1 MNINFIDE
9 ESYNYLIR
17 DTLSKQIK
25 VTAENILL
33 TKIFEQKFPKKVTKH
48 CINAKIYENDS
59 VRKISYCDKKNN
71 IKLIDKKFNFY
82 IFKLE
87 AFEINNYLLFN
98 TDNET
103 IIFTSNFPQI
113 LKDGKVILDFGYE
126 YQGGRILNFYFL
138 ENKKIEY
145 FEYRIPLQ
153 YQIRDFKILKSH
165 HDNPRI
171 VVDIIRYGYKEVSN
185 KQGFGK
191 KYVYDSEK
199 TCRKLLMLN

>member
-1 MNINFIDE
+1 M
-9 ESYNYLIR
+9 
-17 DTLSKQIK
+17 
-25 VTAENILL
+25 
-33 TKIFEQKFPKKVTKH
+33 
-48 CINAKIYENDS
+48 
-59 VRKISYCDKKNN
+59 
-71 IKLIDKKFNFY
+71 
-82 IFKLE
+82 
-87 AFEINNYLLFN
+87 LFN

-171 VVDIIRYGYKEVSN
+171 VVDIIRYGYNEVSN